1 MCKRKSKRIQS
12 EGQQKKHHLKK
23 RYIFTWGS
31 VNIILSLLINIGVV
45 ISFLEKSRVG
55 ITVTVAIGIILAI
68 IINLAADKYYE
79 KKYRCKGEE

>member
-1 MCKRKSKRIQS
+1 M
-12 EGQQKKHHLKK
+12 KK

-31 VNIILSLLINIGVV
+31 VNIILSLLIDIGVV

-79 KKYRCKGEE
+79 KKYRYKDEE